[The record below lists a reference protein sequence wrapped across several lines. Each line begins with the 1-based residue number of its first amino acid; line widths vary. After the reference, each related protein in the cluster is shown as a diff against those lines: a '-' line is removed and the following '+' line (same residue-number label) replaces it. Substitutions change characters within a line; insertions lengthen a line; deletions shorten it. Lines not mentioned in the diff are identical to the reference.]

1 MTKNEFIKK
10 PSASAPEEDT
20 FLRRREV
27 QGTLIKKI
35 LAEIDL
41 QPKPEERL
49 KPGDEMNFLDF
60 ANEENEQPEDEV

>member
-1 MTKNEFIKK
+1 MKKNELAKK
-10 PSASAPEEDT
+10 TSANTSEEDT

-41 QPKPEERL
+41 QPKPEEKL

-60 ANEENEQPEDEV
+60 ANEENEQL